1 MLKRRLLS
9 DRDVREITALRIRQI
24 RADAERMPPP
34 GVEKERLLKQARELE
49 VTAVIDN
56 WASSSGLQRPI

>member
-1 MLKRRLLS
+1 MSERRFFS
-9 DRDVREITALRIRQI
+9 HQDSREIIAHRIRQI
-24 RADAERMPPP
+24 RADAERMPP

-56 WASSSGLQRPI
+56 WASSPGLQRPT